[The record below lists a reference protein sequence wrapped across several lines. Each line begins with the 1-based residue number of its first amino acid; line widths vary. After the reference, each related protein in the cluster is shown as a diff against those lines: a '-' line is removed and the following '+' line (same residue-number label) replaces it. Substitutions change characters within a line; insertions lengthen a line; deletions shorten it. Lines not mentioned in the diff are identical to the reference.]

1 MDVNGNQL
9 ICYLACS
16 VGILSSLAKNVWR
29 INYPNLHVLITWES
43 GEEMPSDFYAHVFTG
58 KSVCF
63 NQFLSEVA

>member
-1 MDVNGNQL
+1 M
-9 ICYLACS
+9 YL
-16 VGILSSLAKNVWR
+16 
-29 INYPNLHVLITWES
+29 LHES

>member
-1 MDVNGNQL
+1 MLCGDSF
-9 ICYLACS
+9 ISCKKCMAYK
-16 VGILSSLAKNVWR
+16 LSKSTCT
-29 INYPNLHVLITWES
+29 YYMES